1 MEFTN
6 FNLAAFISSPLIFCI
21 LNSKSAT
28 NCFMGNWLLGICVC
42 VYAQQCSQIVDE
54 IYPLYTYQFG
64 AAKRKLNDYHC
75 L

>member
-1 MEFTN
+1 
-6 FNLAAFISSPLIFCI
+6 
-21 LNSKSAT
+21 
-28 NCFMGNWLLGICVC
+28 MGNWLLGICVC